1 MKPVLGSS
9 ASSLMSASSSG
20 STGGGQASAG
30 QHTIA
35 ATLTAV
41 HKMDSEL
48 RCPSCRR
55 FFQCPLLLP
64 CGHSLCN
71 LCAAGALL
79 PASEPSIAA
88 SIAAALQLTTAE
100 TFSPASGPP
109 QSSSSSSSTTGS
121 SIGCPS
127 TSNSQGNT
135 QTMGCTSIIPSDSD
149 QMSVVSETDSGV
161 IVSSRPGS
169 YVGRLPVV
177 ICSSTS
183 GLGPS
188 QTYSI
193 SSSSISLVSSG
204 LICPICNHVVGLF
217 DDKGLSHLP
226 RNRALERII
235 SKFVGPDQ
243 SPHSLKVSADLEPF
257 LLNNNTDPINRPG
270 GPLCQLCEEPNI
282 PTENPSSSESNKTE
296 TTEQNCL
303 ATFWCEQC
311 EIFYCT
317 RCREKCHPARGPLN
331 RHALHSAT
339 EGVEIIRQKQRN
351 QPTPCMSHLNIIP
364 NLYCVNC
371 HIPVCNECISNDNS
385 QTFETH
391 SKHEILPLIGVC
403 KSRKTE
409 LSQSLQA
416 LSERA
421 RSATEHIQRL
431 RSKSETVNRNL
442 ADSEKELVEQLNTL
456 ITAIETKKQ
465 ELTERLRDE
474 RTKRIHCLK
483 EQINRVTSL
492 LTKSTGLIQFCIE
505 MLKESDPSAFLLV
518 SQSLITRTQNAE
530 QNFIQ
535 ELQHTSFTNDITGSL
550 LSLALS
556 SSKDYSHH
564 SPKKRTLKSTE
575 EISGKYNNAAGNA
588 GGTSTS
594 NRLNKTLDLL
604 GVNSV
609 DAILRAIL
617 NLGLEEDQNT
627 KRSEYFQL
635 INQKINDAPA
645 PPAFLIEECIS
656 ERNVITLVWQPTSS
670 IPIDRY
676 TLELDDGAGGTFR
689 KVYRG
694 VETMCTVEGLHF
706 RSVYRARVKA
716 HNQAGESQYSE
727 RICLQTSDFTWFHL
741 DIHTSVPEILLTNG
755 NRTVTSQL
763 SEDRVILGS
772 TGLSRGVHYWEFTVD
787 RCDPG
792 GQPAFGIAKY
802 DCNKEIMLGLDMKS
816 WSIYFDYKRS
826 WFLHNG
832 EHFERTDGGIHAG
845 SVVGIRFDCNRGSLS
860 YYLND
865 QPHGPIAF
873 TNLPSGIY
881 YPAVSLTRAIQL
893 TLHSGL
899 EAPSESEESDE
910 DSSGGG
916 TGTETTSMAT
926 TVLTLPSTLQSK
938 GLRQ

>member
-1 MKPVLGSS
+1 MHSSLKPVLGSS
-9 ASSLMSASSSG
+9 VSSLMSASSSG
-20 STGGGQASAG
+20 SAGSGHPLSGQP
-30 QHTIA
+30 TIS

-71 LCAAGALL
+71 LCATGALL

-88 SIAAALQLTTAE
+88 SITAALHLTANE
-100 TFSPASGPP
+100 NFNPSSGPP

-127 TSNSQGNT
+127 ALHSQGHAQIT
-135 QTMGCTSIIPSDSD
+135 GCTSVIHSDSD
-149 QMSVVSETDSGV
+149 QVSVVSESDSGV

-183 GLGPS
+183 GLNPS

-193 SSSSISLVSSG
+193 SSSSISQVSSG

-235 SKFVGPDQ
+235 SKFIGPDQ
-243 SPHSLKVSADLEPF
+243 QSQSQKANINLEPF
-257 LLNNNTDPINRPG
+257 LLNSNSDPINRPG

-282 PTENPSSSESNKTE
+282 PSEGQTTSGVNKTE
-296 TTEQNCL
+296 TEEQNCL

-317 RCREKCHPARGPLN
+317 QCREKCHPARGPLN
-331 RHALHSAT
+331 RHALHSASQ
-339 EGVEIIRQKQRN
+339 GVDIIRQKQRN
-351 QPTPCMSHLNIIP
+351 QPTPCMSHLNVIP

-371 HIPVCNECISNDNS
+371 HIPVCNECISSDNS

-391 SKHEILPLIGVC
+391 SKHEILPLLGVC

-421 RSATEHIQRL
+421 RSASEHIQRL

-442 ADSEKELVEQLNTL
+442 ADSEKELIDQLNTL
-456 ITAIETKKQ
+456 IAAIETKKQ

-474 RTKRIHCLK
+474 RSKRIHCLK
-483 EQINRVTSL
+483 DQITRVTSM

-518 SQSLITRTQNAE
+518 SQSLISRTQ
-530 QNFIQ
+530 
-535 ELQHTSFTNDITGSL
+535 TNDITGSL

-564 SPKKRTLKSTE
+564 SPKKRSMKSTE
-575 EISGKYNNAAGNA
+575 EVAVKYSNTGSVI
-588 GGTSTS
+588 GGDSS
-594 NRLNKTLDLL
+594 PKFANKTTDLL

-609 DAILRAIL
+609 EAIRRAIL
-617 NLGLEEDQNT
+617 NLGLEEDQNM

-635 INQKINDAPA
+635 INQKINDVPAAPV
-645 PPAFLIEECIS
+645 FLVEECIS
-656 ERNVITLVWQPTSS
+656 ERNVITLVWQPTTS
-670 IPIDRY
+670 IPVERY
-676 TLELDDGAGGTFR
+676 TLELDDGAGGNFR

-706 RSVYRARVKA
+706 RSIYRARVKA
-716 HNQAGESQYSE
+716 HNQAGESQYSD

-741 DIHTSVPEILLTNG
+741 DIATAVPEILLTNG

-772 TGLSRGVHYWEFTVD
+772 TGLSKGVHYWEFTVD

-792 GQPAFGIAKY
+792 GQPAFGIARY

-845 SVVGIRFDCNRGSLS
+845 SIVGIRLDCNRGSLS

-881 YPAVSLTRAIQL
+881 YPAVSLSRAIQL

-926 TVLTLPSTLQSK
+926 TVLTLPSTLQSM

>member
-1 MKPVLGSS
+1 MQTSLKPVLGLSATSLIS
-9 ASSLMSASSSG
+9 ASSGGSTGSANASSS
-20 STGGGQASAG
+20 QP
-30 QHTIA
+30 TIS

-41 HKMDSEL
+41 HKMESEL

-71 LCAAGALL
+71 QCAAGALL
-79 PASEPSIAA
+79 PANEPSIAA
-88 SIAAALQLTTAE
+88 SITAALHLTTNE
-100 TFSPASGPP
+100 NFSSSSGPP

-135 QTMGCTSIIPSDSD
+135 QSLGCTSLIHSDSD
-149 QMSVVSETDSGV
+149 QVSVLSETDSGV

-169 YVGRLPVV
+169 YVARLPVV
-177 ICSSTS
+177 ICSLTS
-183 GLGPS
+183 GLNPS
-188 QTYSI
+188 QSYSV
-193 SSSSISLVSSG
+193 SSSSISQVSSG
-204 LICPICNHVVGLF
+204 LICPVCNHVVGLF

-235 SKFVGPDQ
+235 SKFVNPSQLQQ
-243 SPHSLKVSADLEPF
+243 SHKSNADLEPF
-257 LLNNNTDPINRPG
+257 LLNSNSDPISRPG
-270 GPLCQLCEEPNI
+270 GPLCQLCEEPSI
-282 PTENPSSSESNKTE
+282 PSENQTASDGNKLE
-296 TTEQNCL
+296 ASEQNCL

-317 RCREKCHPARGPLN
+317 RCREKCHPPRGPLN

-339 EGVEIIRQKQRN
+339 QGVEIIRQKQRN
-351 QPTPCMSHLNIIP
+351 QPTPCMSHLNLIP

-371 HIPVCNECISNDNS
+371 HIPVCNECISADNS

-391 SKHEILPLIGVC
+391 SKHEILPLLGVC

-431 RSKSETVNRNL
+431 RSKSETVKRNL
-442 ADSEKELVEQLNTL
+442 ADSEKELMEQLNSL
-456 ITAIETKKQ
+456 IAAIETKKQ

-474 RTKRIHCLK
+474 RAKKVHSLK
-483 EQINRVTSL
+483 DQINRVTSL

-518 SQSLITRTQNAE
+518 SQSLISRTQSAE
-530 QNFIQ
+530 QTFIQ
-535 ELQHTSFTNDITGSL
+535 ELQHTSSVNDITGSL

-564 SPKKRTLKSTE
+564 SPKKRS
-575 EISGKYNNAAGNA
+575 SGGGNTSSPKY
-588 GGTSTS
+588 S
-594 NRLNKTLDLL
+594 NKTSDLL

-609 DAILRAIL
+609 EAIRRAIL
-617 NLGLEEDQNT
+617 NLGLEEDQNM

-635 INQKINDAPA
+635 INQKINDVPAAPV
-645 PPAFLIEECIS
+645 FLVDECIS
-656 ERNVITLVWQPTSS
+656 ERNVITLVWQSTSS

-676 TLELDDGAGGTFR
+676 TLELDDGAGGNFR

-694 VETMCTVEGLHF
+694 AETMCTVEGLHF

-716 HNQAGESQYSE
+716 HNQAGESQYSD

-741 DIHTSVPEILLTNG
+741 DITTAVPDILLTNG

-792 GQPAFGIAKY
+792 GQPAFGIARH

-816 WSIYFDYKRS
+816 WSVYFDYKRS

-832 EHFERTDGGIHAG
+832 EHFERTDGGINAG
-845 SVVGIRFDCNRGSLS
+845 SVVGIRLDCNRGSLS

-873 TNLPSGIY
+873 TNLPGGIY
-881 YPAVSLTRAIQL
+881 YPAVSLSRAIQL

-926 TVLTLPSTLQSK
+926 TVLTLPSTLQSM